1 MKESFTSAKFQG
13 NLMPQEEMLEV
24 ARKKGNLFIGL
35 PKETSFQENR
45 ISLVPD
51 AVAMLVSNGH
61 QIVVETGA
69 GQGSNFDDKDYSE
82 AGAQIAYSPEEVYKA
97 DIVLKVAPPSAE
109 EIQLMQRKQTLISA
123 LQLSVQKTNFVSE
136 LMDKKVTAIAFN
148 HIKDEDGIF
157 PVIRAMSEIAGNTA
171 ILIAAEYLSNINQGQ
186 GAMFGGVTG
195 VPPTEVVII
204 GAGTVAEFATRAA
217 LGLGAMVKIFDDSP
231 YRLRRL
237 QSDLGMRVF
246 TSVLQP
252 KILAKHLKTA
262 DVAIGAI
269 RATDGRTPC
278 VVSEEMVSEMK
289 YGSVIIDISIDQGGC
304 FETSVVTNHTRPV
317 FRKYGV
323 IHYCVPNIASRVSR
337 TASYALSNIFAP
349 IILNIGEEGGIEN
362 MLRHQKGVRHGV
374 YIYNGILT
382 DKFLGESYNIPYKD
396 IDLLMSVM

>member
-97 DIVLKVAPPSAE
+97 DIILKVAPPSAE

-171 ILIAAEYLSNINQGQ
+171 
-186 GAMFGGVTG
+186 
-195 VPPTEVVII
+195 
-204 GAGTVAEFATRAA
+204 
-217 LGLGAMVKIFDDSP
+217 
-231 YRLRRL
+231 
-237 QSDLGMRVF
+237 
-246 TSVLQP
+246 
-252 KILAKHLKTA
+252 
-262 DVAIGAI
+262 
-269 RATDGRTPC
+269 
-278 VVSEEMVSEMK
+278 
-289 YGSVIIDISIDQGGC
+289 
-304 FETSVVTNHTRPV
+304 
-317 FRKYGV
+317 
-323 IHYCVPNIASRVSR
+323 
-337 TASYALSNIFAP
+337 
-349 IILNIGEEGGIEN
+349 
-362 MLRHQKGVRHGV
+362 
-374 YIYNGILT
+374 
-382 DKFLGESYNIPYKD
+382 
-396 IDLLMSVM
+396 